1 MAIFNIR
8 RAHYSTFQALGGY
21 VFLNFKTYSF
31 AYGPNHVAVGVLL
44 LHLRFSLSLS

>member
-8 RAHYSTFQALGGY
+8 GPQYFTLEAPGGY
-21 VFLNFKTYSF
+21 FFLNFKTYRF
-31 AYGPNHVAVGVLL
+31 AYGANHVAVGVLL